1 MNELNVWQ
9 KIVAGVLNSADGPF
23 LFLFLSFFCSLQG
36 LIYAIVKEVCKY
48 FCRACSVILVERLF
62 IKAHLSGRFD
72 E

>member
-23 LFLFLSFFCSLQG
+23 LFFFFFCSWQG

-48 FCRACSVILVERLF
+48 FCSACSFILVQRLF
-62 IKAHLSGRFD
+62 IKAHLSGRFH

>member
-9 KIVAGVLNSADGPF
+9 KIVARF
-23 LFLFLSFFCSLQG
+23 LFFFFCSWQG

-48 FCRACSVILVERLF
+48 FCSACSFILVQRLF
-62 IKAHLSGRFD
+62 IKAHLSGRFH